1 MHSRLDNIIFTKTL
15 YETDINPYVNC
26 FHWPIPGNRDLR
38 FFILISNQLYPTCS
52 LFFMIMTSL
61 EISGNHTN
69 AMQNLTKLVLSLIQR
84 SLNAENSKLHSM
96 KVSYN

>member
-1 MHSRLDNIIFTKTL
+1 MHSRRDNIIFTKTL

-26 FHWPIPGNRDLR
+26 FHWPILRNRDLR
-38 FFILISNQLYPTCS
+38 FFILISNQLYPKCS

-61 EISGNHTN
+61 EISGNHRN
-69 AMQNLTKLVLSLIQR
+69 AMQNLTKLFLSLIQR
-84 SLNAENSKLHSM
+84 SLNAENSKLNSM